1 MTQSYK
7 KLADHFSKLA
17 HLEHALTFLQWDHM
31 VMMPPGGNCSRS
43 ATIAELTS
51 MHHQQLTSQET
62 GELLEQATADS
73 PTEQQSIKEMRR
85 EYQQAVCLPADLVK
99 AQSLAGSKCE
109 HDWRC
114 QRQHNDW
121 TGFLVNFQEVVTL
134 ARQEAQAR
142 FDAALEPLDSPYD
155 AMLDLYC
162 TGDNA
167 DFITHVFARLKSEL
181 PPLLYQVMEQQ
192 KKVPKPTFTG
202 PYSIEAQKKL
212 NQQLMRSL
220 GFNFD
225 HGRMDVSAHPFSTG
239 CRGDQRITTR
249 FRENDFLDALLA
261 TAHETGHASYEDGL
275 PGKWDDLPI
284 GRARNLSLHESQ
296 SLLFEKQIFLSE
308 PFINHFT
315 SFIHKHLPT
324 TNVYCGS
331 QLRKAAISVQPSFI
345 RVEAD
350 EVTYPLHVILR
361 FEIEKELING
371 HIKVEEIPEL
381 WDLKM
386 NEYLGLSTKDNYKDG
401 CMQDMHWTDGSFGYF
416 PSYTMGALNSA
427 QFFATIK
434 TTCPDWKE
442 HLNAGDISFITKW
455 LQDNIWSKAS
465 SMDGQEIIVAAT
477 GEKTNADFFLT
488 HLEERYLK
496 DLY

>member
-1 MTQSYK
+1 MSKSYN
-7 KLADHFSKLA
+7 KLVSHFSKLS

-31 VMMPPGGNCSRS
+31 VMMPPGGNNARS
-43 ATIAELTS
+43 AAIAELTS
-51 MHHQQLTSQET
+51 MHHRELTSSET
-62 GELLEQATADS
+62 GELIEQAIAKT
-73 PTEQQSIKEMRR
+73 PIEQQSIKEMRR
-85 EYQQAVCLPADLVK
+85 EYQQAVCLPGDLVK

-109 HDWRC
+109 HDWRD
-114 QRQHNDW
+114 QRQKNDW
-121 TGFLVNFQEVVTL
+121 NGFLPNFKEVVTL
-134 ARQEAQAR
+134 ARREAQAR
-142 FDAALEPLDSPYD
+142 FDAAIGPLDTPYD

-162 TGDNA
+162 TGDSTE
-167 DFITHVFARLKSEL
+167 FITDIFSRLKTEL
-181 PPLLYQVMEQQ
+181 PPLLQKVMEQQ
-192 KKVPKPTFTG
+192 KSISKPCFTAA
-202 PYSIEAQKKL
+202 YDIEAQKEL

-220 GFNFD
+220 GFNFE

-249 FRENDFLDALLA
+249 FRKNDFLDALLA

-275 PGKWDDLPI
+275 PAPWDSLPI

-296 SLLFEKQIFLSE
+296 SLLFEKQIFLSA
-308 PFINHFT
+308 PFIRHFT
-315 SFIHKHLPT
+315 SFIHKHLPS
-324 TNVYCGS
+324 TNTCCGH
-331 QLRKAAISVQPSFI
+331 QLRSAAISVQPSYI

-361 FEIEKELING
+361 FEIEKELINEK
-371 HIKVEEIPEL
+371 IEVEDIPEL

-386 NEYLGLSTKDNYKDG
+386 KEYLGISTKDNYKNG

-427 QFFATIK
+427 QFFSTIK
-434 TTCPDWKE
+434 KTAPEWEKQLET
-442 HLNAGDISFITKW
+442 GDISFITNW
-455 LQDNIWSKAS
+455 LQENIWSKAS
-465 SMDGQEIIVAAT
+465 SMDGQEIISAAT
-477 GEKTNADFFLT
+477 GEKTNADHFLT

>member
-1 MTQSYK
+1 MNESYK
-7 KLADHFSKLA
+7 KLVDHFTQLG

-51 MHHQQLTSQET
+51 IHHQRLTSEKT
-62 GELLEQATADS
+62 AELLEQVKVDT
-73 PTEQQSIKEMRR
+73 PIEQQSVKEMRR

-99 AQSLAGSKCE
+99 AKSLAGSKCE

-114 QRQHNDW
+114 QRQRNDW
-121 TGFLVNFQEVVTL
+121 SGFVSNFREVVTL

-142 FDAALEPLDSPYD
+142 FDAAIEPLNTPYD
-155 AMLDLYC
+155 AMLELYC
-162 TGDNA
+162 TGDSAN
-167 DFITHVFARLKSEL
+167 FISETFSHLKSEL
-181 PPLLYQVMEQQ
+181 PRLLHLVMEQQ
-192 KKVPKPTFTG
+192 KKITQPAFTP
-202 PYSIEAQKKL
+202 PYTIEAQKEL

-249 FRENDFLDALLA
+249 FRDNDFLDALLA

-275 PGKWDDLPI
+275 PEKWDSLPI

-296 SLLFEKQIFLSE
+296 SLLFEKQIFLSA
-308 PFINHFT
+308 PFLRHFT
-315 SFIHKHLPT
+315 SYIHKHLPAT
-324 TNVYCGS
+324 KAYCGQ
-331 QLRKAAISVQPSFI
+331 QLRSAAISVQPSYI

-361 FEIEKELING
+361 FEIEQELING
-371 HIKVEEIPEL
+371 SIQVDDIPEL
-381 WDLKM
+381 WDVKM
-386 NEYLGLSTKDNYKDG
+386 QEYLGLSTKDNYKDG

-434 TTCPDWKE
+434 KSFPDWE
-442 HLNAGDISFITKW
+442 ERLETGDISFVTTW
-455 LQDNIWSKAS
+455 LRENIWSKAS
-465 SMDGQEIIVAAT
+465 SMDSQEIIREAT
-477 GEKTNADFFLT
+477 GEKTNEDYFLT
-488 HLEERYLK
+488 HLDNRYLK
-496 DLY
+496 NLY